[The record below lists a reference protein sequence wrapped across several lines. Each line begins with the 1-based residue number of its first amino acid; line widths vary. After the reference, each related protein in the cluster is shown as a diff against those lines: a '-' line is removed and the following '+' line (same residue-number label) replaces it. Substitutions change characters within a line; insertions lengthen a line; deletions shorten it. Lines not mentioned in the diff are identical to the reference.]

1 MNILEILSRKRFL
14 DSKLV
19 LIDQYLESLGKT
31 TSESKSDLY
40 TAAINKK
47 FDLLSKIRS
56 HKILIDNLNRDTII
70 TIDGTE
76 LSVYE
81 ALYVIQTLVEKMD
94 TFKSVILGDDSKSL
108 AVFTLLDKLDVLYDE
123 YMNIRLAISSS
134 DISTDWEK

>member
-1 MNILEILSRKRFL
+1 MNILEILSRKKFL

-19 LIDQYLESLGKT
+19 LLDKYLESLGKT
-31 TSESKSDLY
+31 DSESKSDLY
-40 TAAINKK
+40 TSAINKK

-56 HKILIDNLNRDTII
+56 HTILIDNLNRDTII

-81 ALYVIQTLVEKMD
+81 ALHITQTLKEKMD
-94 TFKSVILGDDSKSL
+94 TFTSVILGDDSKSL

-123 YMNIRLAISSS
+123 YINIRLAISSS